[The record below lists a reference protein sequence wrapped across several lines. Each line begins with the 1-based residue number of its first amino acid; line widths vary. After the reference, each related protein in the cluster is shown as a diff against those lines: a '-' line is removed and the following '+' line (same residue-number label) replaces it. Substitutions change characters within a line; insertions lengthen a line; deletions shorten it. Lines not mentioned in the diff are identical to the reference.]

1 MAEFKK
7 LNNASNIFFLQKKFK
22 KLNAADR
29 QEEIEMKLFDYE
41 TRDGRIDNDKLRSLC
56 IKHDWFTCGTNSQ
69 YSKLFEMNE
78 QGAGIEQIA
87 TVIWLCSDSDIP
99 QNCRRDIILALHEA
113 GFTERQ
119 DKSEA
124 EHLIDWLEI

>member
-1 MAEFKK
+1 M
-7 LNNASNIFFLQKKFK
+7 NNASNIFFLQKKFK

>member
-22 KLNAADR
+22 KLNTADR

-99 QNCRRDIILALHEA
+99 ENCRRDIILALHEA

-124 EHLIDWLEI
+124 EHLMDWLEI

>member
-7 LNNASNIFFLQKKFK
+7 LNSAWNIFFLQREFK
-22 KLNAADR
+22 KLNTANR
-29 QEEIEMKLFDYE
+29 KEEIEMKLFDYE

-124 EHLIDWLEI
+124 EHLMDWLEI

>member
-1 MAEFKK
+1 MG
-7 LNNASNIFFLQKKFK
+7 
-22 KLNAADR
+22 
-29 QEEIEMKLFDYE
+29 LFDYE

-56 IKHDWFTCGTNSQ
+56 IKHNWFTCGTNSQ
-69 YSKLFEMNE
+69 YSKLFDMNE

-99 QNCRRDIILALHEA
+99 ENCRRDIILALHEA

-124 EHLIDWLEI
+124 EHLMDWLES